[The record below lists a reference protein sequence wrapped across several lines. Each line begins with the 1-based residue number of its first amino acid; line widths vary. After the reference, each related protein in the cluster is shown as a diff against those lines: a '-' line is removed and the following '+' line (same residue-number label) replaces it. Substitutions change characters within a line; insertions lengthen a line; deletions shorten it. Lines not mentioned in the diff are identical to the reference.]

1 MKCSHSRKQIFS
13 IINFLTEQ
21 RIMQHCKSKYNF
33 IGHRA
38 LLSLVKIIIIY
49 HRAFLSAT
57 PDESLAE
64 HRAFLIIYNVCQPNR
79 GGGGRPLIF
88 HEEPKPDLSKF
99 AVASCWYQKPYPPP
113 DTDACTSVYLDTAEC
128 RAVIGSTCSKQVR
141 GGSLTENNIRVLPC
155 KPHLSGPP
163 WRS

>member
-99 AVASCWYQKPYPPP
+99 VVASCWYQKPYPPP
-113 DTDACTSVYLDTAEC
+113 DTQTPARVYTWTRLSAELL
-128 RAVIGSTCSKQVR
+128 SD
-141 GGSLTENNIRVLPC
+141 LPVPNRC
-155 KPHLSGPP
+155 GAGH
-163 WRS
+163 